1 MEIDLYYSLAGAL
14 TGFVV
19 GLTGVGGGALM
30 TPILLIIFDVSVVT
44 AVATDLWFAAITKI
58 ATLGIHHKKGQIDWK
73 IAKLLWLGSIPCSF
87 FVVLAVVSGSVSKIS
102 GFLPKAIGVL
112 VLITAL
118 GLVISNK
125 LKTEKPSFQFRNIPH
140 FKKILPLA
148 IVISGALFGVLTSF
162 TSASLTT
169 VGAGVFGTLVLIYLY
184 SYRTS
189 SHKIVATDTGQAIT
203 LELASGTEKQGFKF
217 TNIPNFNTIQPI
229 ATILSGAVLGIIV
242 SLTSVGAGV
251 FGTLILIYLYSYRM
265 SSHKIVATDIAHA
278 IPLALVAGTGYLI
291 SGKVN
296 FSLLA
301 SLLIGSIPMAILGAV
316 VAHKISDRLLKLSL
330 SIVLFFVGLKLV
342 F

>member
-30 TPILLIIFDVSVVT
+30 TPILLIIFDVSVIT

-58 ATLGIHHKKGQIDWK
+58 ATLGIHHNKRQIDWK
-73 IAKLLWLGSIPCSF
+73 VARLLWMGSIPFSF
-87 FVVLAVVSGSVSKIS
+87 LIVIAVVSGSVSKIS

-118 GLVISNK
+118 GLVISSK
-125 LKTEKPSFQFRNIPH
+125 IKTEKP
-140 FKKILPLA
+140 L
-148 IVISGALFGVLTSF
+148 
-162 TSASLTT
+162 
-169 VGAGVFGTLVLIYLY
+169 
-184 SYRTS
+184 
-189 SHKIVATDTGQAIT
+189 
-203 LELASGTEKQGFKF
+203 FKF
-217 TNIPNFNTIQPI
+217 NNIPNFKKIQPL
-229 ATILSGAVLGIIV
+229 ATILAGAVLGIIV

-265 SSHKIVATDIAHA
+265 SSHKVVATDIAHA

-296 FSLLA
+296 LSLLT
-301 SLLIGSIPMAILGAV
+301 SLLIGSIPTAILGAV
-316 VAHKISDRLLKLSL
+316 VAHKISDRLLKLTL
-330 SIVLFFVGLKLV
+330 SIVLFVVGLKLV